1 MVVVR
6 SILVLQQEK
15 GHQPAER
22 RFSKSFLDKYLCYSK
37 ILLRQQLKI
46 RNRKAKLSETV
57 PESGKSI
64 FIWSRTLEVVIN
76 WHNYGKNVTF
86 ILSGG
91 TYL

>member
-15 GHQPAER
+15 GHQPAWQ
-22 RFSKSFLDKYLCYSK
+22 RFSNSFLDKYLCFSK

-46 RNRKAKLSETV
+46 RIRKAKLSEMV

-64 FIWSRTLEVVIN
+64 FIWSRTLELVIN
-76 WHNYGKNVTF
+76 KHNYGKNVTF